1 MKYYKGKYKG
11 IEAMDVVLDFSEDNY
26 NIGTALTY
34 LMRAGKK
41 PGNPM
46 TQDLHKAIVHLQR
59 EIQHQNERIRKDGT
73 PGTTPDPGRN
83 DARQQGEQYSGT
95 TTRTTLHGDQLLYN
109 IDRENRDQDPPST
122 D

>member
-46 TQDLHKAIVHLQR
+46 TQDLQKAIVHLQR
-59 EIQHQNERIRKDGT
+59 EIQHQKI
-73 PGTTPDPGRN
+73 GR
-83 DARQQGEQYSGT
+83 A
-95 TTRTTLHGDQLLYN
+95 HV
-109 IDRENRDQDPPST
+109 
-122 D
+122 